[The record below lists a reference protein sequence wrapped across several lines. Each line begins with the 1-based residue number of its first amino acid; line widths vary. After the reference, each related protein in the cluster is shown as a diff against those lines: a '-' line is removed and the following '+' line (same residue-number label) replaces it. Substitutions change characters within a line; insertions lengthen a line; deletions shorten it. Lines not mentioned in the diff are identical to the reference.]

1 LAADFGKVAVLMGG
15 LSAEREVSLQGGQAV
30 LEALVRRGVNA
41 HGVDAGRDVLSLL
54 QQEHYDRVFIML
66 HGRGGE
72 DGVIQGALESIGM
85 PYTGSG
91 VAGSALGMDKYRCK
105 LLWKGLGLPTADFV
119 MLEQAADDV
128 KGFTNAAG
136 AWMPGSGLA
145 HAEALGFPLM
155 IKPSHEGSSI
165 GMAKVENR
173 QQLEQAWRQAAG
185 YDVEVMAERW
195 ISGAEYTASILDDQV
210 LPLIRIETPHTFYD
224 YEAKYQADSTSY
236 HCPCGL
242 PAEHEAELRRLADQA
257 FRAVGAKGWGR
268 VDLMLDAAGNPRLL
282 EVNTVPGMTS
292 HSLVPMAARA
302 EGIDFDELVWR
313 ILSASRVT
321 G

>member
-1 LAADFGKVAVLMGG
+1 V
-15 LSAEREVSLQGGQAV
+15 
-30 LEALVRRGVNA
+30 
-41 HGVDAGRDVLSLL
+41 
-54 QQEHYDRVFIML
+54 
-66 HGRGGE
+66 
-72 DGVIQGALESIGM
+72 
-85 PYTGSG
+85 
-91 VAGSALGMDKYRCK
+91 
-105 LLWKGLGLPTADFV
+105 
-119 MLEQAADDV
+119 
-128 KGFTNAAG
+128 
-136 AWMPGSGLA
+136 
-145 HAEALGFPLM
+145 LGFPLM

-185 YDVEVMAERW
+185 YDVEVMAESW

-224 YEAKYQADSTSY
+224 YEAKYQADSTAY

-242 PAEHEAELRRLADQA
+242 PAEQEAALRQLADQA

-302 EGIDFDELVWR
+302 EGIDFDELAWRILSTSR

>member
-1 LAADFGKVAVLMGG
+1 MTRLAGDFGKVAVLMGG

-30 LEALVRRGVNA
+30 LAALVRRGVDA
-41 HGVDAGRDVLSLL
+41 HGVDAGQDVLSLL
-54 QQEHYDRVFIML
+54 QQEEYDRVFIML

-105 LLWKGLGLPTADFV
+105 LLWQGLGLPTADFI
-119 MLEQAADDV
+119 MLESEQDIER
-128 KGFTNAAG
+128 
-136 AWMPGSGLA
+136 
-145 HAEALGFPLM
+145 AESLGFPLM

-165 GMAKVENR
+165 GMAKVESR
-173 QQLEQAWRQAAG
+173 QELKAAWQQAGG
-185 YDVEVMAERW
+185 YDVDVMAEKW
-195 ISGAEYTASILDDQV
+195 VTGSEYTASILDDQV

-224 YEAKYQADSTSY
+224 YDAKYQADSTGY
-236 HCPCGL
+236 YCPCGL
-242 PAEHEAELRRLADQA
+242 DSDQEIALKGLAEKA

-268 VDLMLDAAGNPRLL
+268 VDIMLDAEANPYLL

-313 ILSASRVT
+313 ILSASMVID
-321 G
+321 

>member
-1 LAADFGKVAVLMGG
+1 MTRLAEDFGKVAVLMGG
-15 LSAEREVSLQGGQAV
+15 LSAERDVSLQGGQAV
-30 LEALVRRGVNA
+30 LAALVRRGIDA
-41 HGVDAGRDVLSLL
+41 HGVDAGQDVLSLL
-54 QQEHYDRVFIML
+54 QQEAYDRVFIML

-105 LLWKGLGLPTADFV
+105 LLWQGLGLPTADFV
-119 MLEQAADDV
+119 MLESEQDIER
-128 KGFTNAAG
+128 
-136 AWMPGSGLA
+136 
-145 HAEALGFPLM
+145 AESLGFPLM

-165 GMAKVENR
+165 GMAKVESR
-173 QQLEQAWRQAAG
+173 QELKAAWQQAGG
-185 YDVEVMAERW
+185 YDVEVMAEKW
-195 ISGAEYTASILDDQV
+195 ITGSEYTASILDDHV

-224 YEAKYQADSTSY
+224 YDAKYQADSTGY
-236 HCPCGL
+236 FCPCGL
-242 PAEHEAELRRLADQA
+242 ESDHEIALKRLAEKA

-268 VDLMLDAAGNPRLL
+268 VDIMLDSEGNPYLL

-313 ILSASRVT
+313 ILSASMAID
-321 G
+321 

>member
-1 LAADFGKVAVLMGG
+1 MTELAADFGKVAVLMGG

-30 LEALVRRGVNA
+30 LEALVRRGVDA

-105 LLWKGLGLPTADFV
+105 LLWNGLALPTADFV
-119 MLEQAADDV
+119 MLEQAADLDR
-128 KGFTNAAG
+128 
-136 AWMPGSGLA
+136 
-145 HAEALGFPLM
+145 AEALGFPLM

-165 GMAKVENR
+165 GMAKVESR
-173 QQLEQAWRQAAG
+173 QQLEEAWRQAAG
-185 YDVEVMAERW
+185 YDIEVMAERW
-195 ISGAEYTASILDDQV
+195 ISGAEYTASVLDDQV
-210 LPLIRIETPHTFYD
+210 LPLIRIETPNTFYD
-224 YEAKYQADSTSY
+224 YEAKYQADSTAY

-242 PAEHEAELRRLADQA
+242 DTEQEQALKRLAEQA
-257 FRAVGAKGWGR
+257 FRAVGAQGWGR
-268 VDLMLDAAGNPRLL
+268 VDIMLDEAGSPYLL

-302 EGIDFDELVWR
+302 AGIDFDELVWR
-313 ILSASRVT
+313 ILSASLVS